1 MKTVFSVYIKPF
13 ILLWECSVCVPKCV
27 FMCLCLCVCVC
38 VCETGK
44 ESSLYT
50 FIDMIKLSSMDVTIY
65 LGYLYFN
72 ILIQSNH
79 ITLYLSS

>member
-1 MKTVFSVYIKPF
+1 MKIVFSVSIKPF

-27 FMCLCLCVCVC
+27 FMYLCLC

-50 FIDMIKLSSMDVTIY
+50 FIDMIKLSSMNVTIY
-65 LGYLYFN
+65 LGYLCFN
-72 ILIQSNH
+72 ILIQSNY